1 MIQKR
6 NSSEL
11 SDLKVGVLFNSPVV
25 PSRGEDIDYVADAEV
40 EEQVETVER
49 VLEKLDIEHQR
60 LPLGESV
67 ESLVEELKAY
77 SPDVVINL
85 CEGAFGDSHLEMNVP
100 LILELLKIPYTGSP
114 PLTLGLCQN
123 KGLTKDVLKAKKIP
137 TPHYQVLNRSK
148 DWKGK
153 MSYPLFVK
161 PLSEDGSIGIT
172 KESFVRDDVELEKRV
187 KYIVKRYRQL
197 ALVEK
202 YIYGREL
209 NVAILGNTKM
219 KVLPISEIMFKFSD
233 EPKIVDY
240 SAKWLKESE
249 EYKKTVPICPAELEP
264 SLLDLVEREA
274 LQTYA
279 AMGCRDYA
287 RIDIRLKRKTPYV
300 LEVNPNPDISQDGGF
315 VRSLRAAGISY
326 EEFIQEIIC
335 SALRRRN
342 LTPR

>member
-1 MIQKR
+1 MMIQKR
-6 NSSEL
+6 NSLKL
-11 SDLKVGVLFNSPVV
+11 SDLKVGVLFNSPVM

-40 EEQVETVER
+40 EEQVETVEAA
-49 VLEKLDIEHQR
+49 LEKLDLEHQC

-67 ESLVEELKAY
+67 ESLVKELKAY
-77 SPDVVINL
+77 CPDVVINL

-100 LILELLKIPYTGSP
+100 LILELLKFPYTGSTP
-114 PLTLGLCQN
+114 IVLGLCQN
-123 KGLTKDVLKAKKIP
+123 KGLTKDILRAKKIL
-137 TPHYQVLNRSK
+137 TPQYRVLNRIE

-172 KESFVRDDVELEKRV
+172 KESFVRNYIELQKRV
-187 KYIVKRYRQL
+187 EYIIKRYRQPV
-197 ALVEK
+197 LVEK

-209 NVAILGNTKM
+209 NVAILGNAKM
-219 KVLPISEIMFKFSD
+219 EVLPISEIMFKFSD
-233 EPKIVDY
+233 EPRIVDY
-240 SAKWLKESE
+240 CAKWLKESE

-264 SLLDLVEREA
+264 STLDLVERKA
-274 LQTYA
+274 LQACA

-287 RIDIRLKRKTPYV
+287 RIDIRLKRETPYV
-300 LEVNPNPDISQDGGF
+300 LEVNPNPDISPDGGF

-335 SALRRRN
+335 SALQRRN
-342 LTPR
+342 